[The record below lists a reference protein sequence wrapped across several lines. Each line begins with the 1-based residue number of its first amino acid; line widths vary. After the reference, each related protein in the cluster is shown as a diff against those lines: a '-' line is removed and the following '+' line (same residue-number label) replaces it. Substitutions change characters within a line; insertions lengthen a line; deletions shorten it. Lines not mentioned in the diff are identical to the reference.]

1 MRKVYTSIDIGSDT
15 IKFVVGENINN
26 QVRVL
31 SSYEIKSK
39 GIRKGLVIDSN
50 LASNAIKDGIK
61 EINKDLGFDIK
72 KVIVNVSEEDA
83 KFKLVSADMAVEGV
97 ITSDNISKLIKTSV
111 YNKLDNDYELVTVI
125 PIDFILDDVSSGIS
139 VVNKKASKVE
149 LKAIMISVPKKNIY
163 SVIEVIEKSN
173 LEVVDITLPSL
184 GDYYEARSKFTDN
197 KVGAIINLG
206 HETTNVS
213 VFNHGKLMNV
223 GVINLGGLNVDKD
236 LAYVFGINIFDGRM
250 LKEKF
255 ASSHKRFNVLN
266 DTFEIKNTIGETI
279 KLNQLEVTEVVMSRL
294 IEILNFAKKQILLLT
309 KQEIDYIIITGGLTE
324 IKSFKNLIMEVL
336 GKGTVVHKVD
346 TIGVRNNKYT
356 TALGMIKYFIDKMN
370 VRGKEYSM
378 ISETDEELLVK
389 PDSRLKKENID
400 VIGKM
405 FKNFIKNK
413 EEE

>member
-15 IKFVVGENINN
+15 IKFIVGENLNN

-83 KFKLVSADMAVEGV
+83 RFKLVSASMKIDGV
-97 ITSDNISKLIKTSV
+97 ITSDIISKLIKTSV
-111 YNKLDNDYELVTVI
+111 YNKLDNDYELVTAI
-125 PIDFILDDVSSGIS
+125 PIDFVIDGTSSGIH
-139 VVNKKASKVE
+139 VINKKATEVE

-184 GDYYEARSKFTDN
+184 GDYYEVRSKFTDN

-223 GVINLGGLNVDKD
+223 GVINLGGLNIDKD

-250 LKEKF
+250 LKERF

-294 IEILNFAKKQILLLT
+294 VEILNFAKKQILLLT

-324 IKSFKNLIMEVL
+324 IKSFKNLITEVF
-336 GKGTVVHKVD
+336 GKGTLVYKVD
-346 TIGVRNNKYT
+346 TIGVRDNKYT
-356 TALGMIKYFIDKMN
+356 TSLGMIKYFIDKMDI
-370 VRGKEYSM
+370 RGKEYSM

-389 PDSRLKKENID
+389 PDSKLKKENID

>member
-15 IKFVVGENINN
+15 IKFVVGESLHN
-26 QVRVL
+26 QVKVL

-83 KFKLVSADMAVEGV
+83 RFKLVSAELKINEV
-97 ITSDNISKLIKTSV
+97 ITTEDVSKLIKTSV
-111 YNKLDNDYELVTVI
+111 YNKLDSDYELVTVI
-125 PIDFILDDVSSGIS
+125 PIDFSIDGVKSGVY
-139 VVNKKASKVE
+139 VVGKKASLLE
-149 LKAIMISVPKKNIY
+149 LKAIMISAPKKNIY
-163 SVIEVIEKSN
+163 SVIETIEKSS

-184 GDYYEARSKFTDN
+184 GDYYEVKSKFTDN

-223 GVINLGGLNVDKD
+223 GVINLGGLNIDKD
-236 LAYVFGINIFDGRM
+236 LAYVFGVNIFDGRM

-266 DTFEIKNTIGETI
+266 DVYEIKNTIGEVI

-294 IEILNFAKKQILLLT
+294 VEILNFAKKQILLLT

-324 IKSFKNLIMEVL
+324 IKSFKNLITEVL
-336 GKGTVVHKVD
+336 GKGVLIHEVNTL
-346 TIGVRNNKYT
+346 GVRDNKYT
-356 TALGMIKYFIDKMN
+356 TALGMIKYFIDKMDI
-370 VRGKEYSM
+370 RGKEYSM
-378 ISETDEELLVK
+378 ISSTDEELLIK
-389 PDSRLKKENID
+389 PDSKFKKENID

>member
-15 IKFVVGENINN
+15 IKFVVGESLNN
-26 QVRVL
+26 QVKVL

-83 KFKLVSADMAVEGV
+83 RFKLVSADMKVDGV

-125 PIDFILDDVSSGIS
+125 PIDFIIDGTSSGIS
-139 VVNKKASKVE
+139 VVNKKANDVE
-149 LKAIMISVPKKNIY
+149 LKAIMISAPKKNIY
-163 SVIEVIEKSN
+163 SVIEVIEKAN

-184 GDYYEARSKFTDN
+184 GDYYEVRSKFTDN

-236 LAYVFGINIFDGRM
+236 LAYVFGIDMFDGRM

-266 DTFEIKNTIGETI
+266 DTYEIKNTIGETI

-294 IEILNFAKKQILLLT
+294 VEILNFAKKQILLLT

-324 IKSFKNLIMEVL
+324 IKSFKNLVTEVL
-336 GKGTVVHKVD
+336 GKGVVVYKSD
-346 TIGVRNNKYT
+346 TIGARDNKYT

-370 VRGKEYSM
+370 IRGKEYSM
-378 ISETDEELLVK
+378 ISENDEELLIK

-400 VIGKM
+400 VIGKV

>member
-15 IKFVVGENINN
+15 IKFVVGENLNN
-26 QVRVL
+26 QVKVL

-50 LASNAIKDGIK
+50 LASNAVKDGIK

-72 KVIVNVSEEDA
+72 KVIVNVSEEEA
-83 KFKLVSADMAVEGV
+83 RFKLVSAKMTIDGI
-97 ITSDNISKLIKTSV
+97 ITSDIINKLIKTSV
-111 YNKLDNDYELVTVI
+111 YNKLDNDYELVTAV
-125 PIDFILDDVSSGIS
+125 PIDFMIDGESSGIK
-139 VVNKKASKVE
+139 VINKKASEVE

-163 SVIEVIEKSN
+163 SVIETIEKSN

-184 GDYYEARSKFTDN
+184 GDYYEVRSRLTDN

-206 HETTNVS
+206 HETTNVG

-236 LAYVFGINIFDGRM
+236 LAYVFGVNIFDGRM

-294 IEILNFAKKQILLLT
+294 VEILNFAKKQILLLT

-324 IKSFKNLIMEVL
+324 IKSFKNLITEVF
-336 GKGTVVHKVD
+336 GKGTIVYKID
-346 TIGVRNNKYT
+346 TIGVRDNKYT
-356 TALGMIKYFIDKMN
+356 TALGMIKYFIDKMD

-378 ISETDEELLVK
+378 ISETDEELLIK
-389 PDSRLKKENID
+389 PDSRLKKDNID

-413 EEE
+413 D

>member
-15 IKFVVGENINN
+15 IKFVVGESLNN
-26 QVRVL
+26 QVKVL

-83 KFKLVSADMAVEGV
+83 RFKLVSADMKVDGV

-125 PIDFILDDVSSGIS
+125 PIDFIIDGTSSGIS
-139 VVNKKASKVE
+139 VVNKKANDVE
-149 LKAIMISVPKKNIY
+149 LKAIMISAPKKNIY
-163 SVIEVIEKSN
+163 SVIEVIEKAN

-184 GDYYEARSKFTDN
+184 GDYYEVRSKFTDN

-236 LAYVFGINIFDGRM
+236 LAYVFGIDMFDGRM

-266 DTFEIKNTIGETI
+266 DTYEIKNTIGETI

-294 IEILNFAKKQILLLT
+294 VEILNFAKKQILLLT

-324 IKSFKNLIMEVL
+324 IKSFKNLVTEVL
-336 GKGTVVHKVD
+336 GKGALVYKVD
-346 TIGVRNNKYT
+346 TIGVRDNKYT

-370 VRGKEYSM
+370 IRGKEYSM
-378 ISETDEELLVK
+378 ISETDEELLIK

-400 VIGKM
+400 VIGKV

>member
-1 MRKVYTSIDIGSDT
+1 MKVD
-15 IKFVVGENINN
+15 
-26 QVRVL
+26 
-31 SSYEIKSK
+31 
-39 GIRKGLVIDSN
+39 
-50 LASNAIKDGIK
+50 
-61 EINKDLGFDIK
+61 
-72 KVIVNVSEEDA
+72 
-83 KFKLVSADMAVEGV
+83 GV
-97 ITSDNISKLIKTSV
+97 ITSDIISKLIKTSV
-111 YNKLDNDYELVTVI
+111 YNKLDNDYELVTAV
-125 PIDFILDDVSSGIS
+125 PIDFVIDGTSSGIH
-139 VVNKKASKVE
+139 VINKKASEVE

-184 GDYYEARSKFTDN
+184 GDYYEIRSKFTDN

-250 LKEKF
+250 LKERF

-294 IEILNFAKKQILLLT
+294 VEILNFAKKQILLLT

-324 IKSFKNLIMEVL
+324 IKSFKNLITEVF
-336 GKGTVVHKVD
+336 GKGALVYKVD
-346 TIGVRNNKYT
+346 TIGVRDNKYT
-356 TALGMIKYFIDKMN
+356 TALGMIKYFIDKMD

-389 PDSRLKKENID
+389 PDSKLKKENID

>member
-15 IKFVVGENINN
+15 IKFIVGENHNN
-26 QVRVL
+26 QVKVL

-39 GIRKGLVIDSN
+39 GIRKGQVIDSN

-83 KFKLVSADMAVEGV
+83 RFKLVSASMKVDGV
-97 ITSDNISKLIKTSV
+97 ITSDIISKLIKTSV
-111 YNKLDNDYELVTVI
+111 YNKLDNDYELVTAI
-125 PIDFILDDVSSGIS
+125 PIDFVIDGTSSGIH
-139 VVNKKASKVE
+139 VINKKATEVE

-184 GDYYEARSKFTDN
+184 GDYYEVRSKFTDN

-250 LKEKF
+250 LKERF

-294 IEILNFAKKQILLLT
+294 VEILNFAKKQILLLT

-324 IKSFKNLIMEVL
+324 IKSFKNLITEVF
-336 GKGTVVHKVD
+336 GKGALVYKVD
-346 TIGVRNNKYT
+346 TIGVRDNKYT
-356 TALGMIKYFIDKMN
+356 TALGMIKYFIDKMD

-389 PDSRLKKENID
+389 PDSKLKKENID

>member
-15 IKFVVGENINN
+15 IKFVVGENLNN
-26 QVRVL
+26 QVKVL

-61 EINKDLGFDIK
+61 EINKDFGFDIK

-83 KFKLVSADMAVEGV
+83 RFKLVSASMKVEGA
-97 ITSDNISKLIKTSV
+97 ITSDIISKLIKTSV
-111 YNKLDNDYELVTVI
+111 YNKLDNDYELVTAI
-125 PIDFILDDVSSGIS
+125 PIDFVIDGTSSGIH
-139 VVNKKASKVE
+139 VINKKATEVE

-173 LEVVDITLPSL
+173 LEVVDIILPSL
-184 GDYYEARSKFTDN
+184 GDYYEIRSKFTDN

-250 LKEKF
+250 LKERF

-294 IEILNFAKKQILLLT
+294 VEILNFAKKQILLLT

-324 IKSFKNLIMEVL
+324 IKSFKNLITEVF
-336 GKGTVVHKVD
+336 GKGALVYKVD
-346 TIGVRNNKYT
+346 TIGVRDNKYT

-389 PDSRLKKENID
+389 PDSKLKKENID

>member
-15 IKFVVGENINN
+15 IKFIVGENHNN
-26 QVRVL
+26 QVKVL

-83 KFKLVSADMAVEGV
+83 RFKLVSASMKVDGV
-97 ITSDNISKLIKTSV
+97 ITSDIISKLIKTSV
-111 YNKLDNDYELVTVI
+111 YNKLDNDYELVTAI
-125 PIDFILDDVSSGIS
+125 PIDFVIDGTSSGIH
-139 VVNKKASKVE
+139 VINKKATEVE

-184 GDYYEARSKFTDN
+184 GDYYEIRSKFTDN
-197 KVGAIINLG
+197 KVGAVINLG
-206 HETTNVS
+206 HETNNVS

-250 LKEKF
+250 LKERF

-294 IEILNFAKKQILLLT
+294 VEILNFAKKQILLLT

-324 IKSFKNLIMEVL
+324 IKSFKNLITEVF
-336 GKGTVVHKVD
+336 GKGALVYKVD
-346 TIGVRNNKYT
+346 TIGVRDNKYT
-356 TALGMIKYFIDKMN
+356 TALGMIKYFIDKMD

-389 PDSRLKKENID
+389 PDSKLKKENID